1 MGLMGN
7 APQAPPV
14 TMHAWVQNIVDGAN
28 AAIALL
34 SPHWQRWAQSGALP
48 SAEEIEDLVVSLE
61 SKLESTLSKA
71 FDDLEAY
78 LGVRAPDCLIPLL
91 PPSLARSLHPSL
103 CVVAPLRP
111 LSGVH
116 AC

>member
-1 MGLMGN
+1 M
-7 APQAPPV
+7 
-14 TMHAWVQNIVDGAN
+14 
-28 AAIALL
+28 
-34 SPHWQRWAQSGALP
+34 
-48 SAEEIEDLVVSLE
+48 SLE

-78 LGVRAPDCLIPLL
+78 LGVRAPDCLIPSLA
-91 PPSLARSLHPSL
+91 PSLRL
-103 CVVAPLRP
+103 VAPLRS